1 LAWGDEGERI
11 TEGESSMDSGKE
23 KEIVEDSNPEE
34 EHSLSNNLVSNGTPS
49 QGTPHFEGTKRET
62 LRMMG

>member
-1 LAWGDEGERI
+1 
-11 TEGESSMDSGKE
+11 MDSGKE